1 MKTILWTIFL
11 FLLTCFAPSIGVPI
25 LMTIVFLWI
34 VGDNKY
40 KKGTREDMFGNKY

>member
-1 MKTILWTIFL
+1 MKKILWAIFL
-11 FLLTCFAPSIGVPI
+11 FFLTCFAPSIGVPI

-34 VGDNKY
+34 VGDRNY